1 MLDFLLYLGF
11 AWMLFVLSMILA
23 GLVRVEKH
31 LKTLQEDFRMFLNF
45 YLTKEK

>member
-11 AWMLFVLSMILA
+11 AWMLFTLSMILA
-23 GLVRVEKH
+23 GVVRVEKH

-45 YLTKEK
+45 YLTKK